1 MITGGG
7 GGTVQKGLK
16 KVFFPEGWQQI
27 ERRQLSSI
35 WSSKKELNWN
45 KLLCK
50 NKCWSRGWDIIPDQ
64 NWIQGWRNGVF
75 WTLPQPRELRTLSQG
90 RLKQSGIKQKK
101 NISFFSDEI
110 LIVNNT
116 SSDRVQPASFLAAV
130 VTNSLEKEEGKL
142 SWISLASGH
151 VTLIHCYMCFRLWC
165 FFCFVFVCW
174 AGYLCLRCMCSSSF
188 IHYFVCFVFLYLSV
202 HVTYGFYARCLQI
215 IKFSV
220 TPWW

>member
-1 MITGGG
+1 MH
-7 GGTVQKGLK
+7 
-16 KVFFPEGWQQI
+16 P
-27 ERRQLSSI
+27 
-35 WSSKKELNWN
+35 
-45 KLLCK
+45 LCK
-50 NKCWSRGWDIIPDQ
+50 YKWWSWGWDIIPDQ
-64 NWIQGWRNGVF
+64 NWIQGWGNGVF

-142 SWISLASGH
+142 SWISLAMLHWYIVH
-151 VTLIHCYMCFRLWC
+151 VFYALV

-174 AGYLCLRCMCSSSF
+174 AGYLCLCCMCSKSF

-202 HVTYGFYARCLQI
+202 HVTYGFMLDACRSSNSAWHRDDSC
-215 IKFSV
+215 
-220 TPWW
+220 